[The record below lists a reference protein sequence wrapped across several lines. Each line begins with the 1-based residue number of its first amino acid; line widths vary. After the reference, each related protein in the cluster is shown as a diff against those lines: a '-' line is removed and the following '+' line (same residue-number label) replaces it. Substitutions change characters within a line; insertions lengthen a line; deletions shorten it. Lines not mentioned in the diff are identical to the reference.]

1 MSTVFNTNPVDVLKE
16 PMFFG
21 SGLGIARYDI
31 QRHKVFEDL
40 TEKQLSFFWR
50 PEEVNLMMDAAQ
62 FNKLP
67 QYQQDIFTN
76 NLKYQSLLDSIQG
89 RAPSAVLMSLIS
101 DPSLDTWVATWT
113 FSETI
118 HSRSYTHIMRNLYT
132 DPSKVFDEI
141 VLDEDIMKR
150 AESIG
155 RYYDDVLKKTR
166 YWQNAKADIEYQKE
180 INADEDDIKDAIE
193 HEMYC
198 KRELM
203 RSLYLCLHV
212 INALEA
218 IRFYVS
224 FACTFNF
231 HKNMEIMEGNA
242 KIMKFI
248 ARDEQLHLK
257 GTQYIIRQ
265 LQLGTDG
272 DEWVKIAQ
280 ECEQEAV
287 DIFMEVNRQEKDW
300 AVHLFKDG
308 DVPGLNTNS
317 MWSFIDYLTVSRMKQ
332 CGLPCPI
339 TDAPVKH
346 PYPWIRE
353 YLNSD
358 NVQSAPQEVEL
369 SSYLVA
375 QIDNDVDDKV
385 MMSFKKYF

>member
-31 QRHKVFEDL
+31 QRHRVFEEL
-40 TEKQLSFFWR
+40 TEKSLSFFWR

-67 QYQQDIFTN
+67 QYQQNIFTN

-141 VLDEDIMKR
+141 VLDEAIMKR

-155 RYYDDVLKKTR
+155 RYYDDVLTKTR
-166 YWQNAKADIEYQKE
+166 YWENAKADIEYQKE
-180 INADEDDIKDAIE
+180 INADEDVIEDAIE
-193 HEMYC
+193 HETYW

-203 RSLYLCLHV
+203 KSLYLCLHV

>member
-166 YWQNAKADIEYQKE
+166 EWENAKEFVELAKESPDADFRL
-180 INADEDDIKDAIE
+180 NRAIKQEAE
-193 HEMYC
+193 A

-203 RSLYLCLHV
+203 KSLYLCLHV

>member
-141 VLDEDIMKR
+141 VLDKAIMKR

-155 RYYDDVLKKTR
+155 RYYDDVLVKTR
-166 YWQNAKADIEYQKE
+166 EYQNAIEDYEGILSEGFRK
-180 INADEDDIKDAIE
+180 DELGKVVE
-193 HEMYC
+193 C
-198 KRELM
+198 TKRALM
-203 RSLYLCLHV
+203 KSLYLCLHV

-317 MWSFIDYLTVSRMKQ
+317 MWSFIDYLTVSRMKL

-385 MMSFKKYF
+385 MMGFKKYF

>member
-141 VLDEDIMKR
+141 VLDKAIMKR

-155 RYYDDVLKKTR
+155 RYYDDVLVKTR
-166 YWQNAKADIEYQKE
+166 EYQNAVEDYEGILSEGFRKE
-180 INADEDDIKDAIE
+180 ELGKVVE
-193 HEMYC
+193 C
-198 KRELM
+198 TKRALM
-203 RSLYLCLHV
+203 KSLYLCLHV

-308 DVPGLNTNS
+308 DVPGLNINS

>member
-1 MSTVFNTNPVDVLKE
+1 MSTVFNTQQVDVLNE

-21 SGLGIARYDI
+21 SGLGLARYDI
-31 QRHKVFEDL
+31 QRHRVFEEL
-40 TEKQLSFFWR
+40 IEKSLSFFWR
-50 PEEVNLMMDAAQ
+50 PEEVNLMLDSAQ

-67 QYQQDIFTN
+67 QFQQDIFTN

-89 RAPSAVLMSLIS
+89 RAPSAVLMALIS

-141 VLDEDIMKR
+141 VLDEAIMKR

-155 RYYDDVLKKTR
+155 KYYDDVLIKTR
-166 YWQNAKADIEYQKE
+166 EWENAKEIFKCFSENEY
-180 INADEDDIKDAIE
+180 DLDAYSNSLMHME
-193 HEMYC
+193 EC
-198 KRELM
+198 KHDLM
-203 RSLYLCLHV
+203 KSLYLCLHV

-265 LQLGTDG
+265 LQSGTDG
-272 DEWVKIAQ
+272 DEWVQIAK

-287 DIFMEVNRQEKDW
+287 DIFMEVNRQEKEW
-300 AVHLFKDG
+300 AAHLFKDG
-308 DVPGLNTNS
+308 TCPGINTQS
-317 MWSFIDYLTVSRMKQ
+317 MCAFVDYLTVSRMKQ

-339 TDAPVKH
+339 TDAPTKH

-358 NVQSAPQEVEL
+358 LVQAAPQEVEI

-375 QIDNDVDDKV
+375 QIDNDVDQNV
-385 MMSFKKYF
+385 INSYKKYF

>member
-31 QRHKVFEDL
+31 QRHRVFEEL
-40 TEKQLSFFWR
+40 TEKSLSFFWR

-67 QYQQDIFTN
+67 QYQQNIFTN

-141 VLDEDIMKR
+141 VLDEAIMKR

-155 RYYDDVLKKTR
+155 RYYDDVLIKTR
-166 YWQNAKADIEYQKE
+166 EWENAKEFVELAKESPDADFRL
-180 INADEDDIKDAIE
+180 NRAIKQEAE
-193 HEMYC
+193 A
-198 KRELM
+198 KRALM
-203 RSLYLCLHV
+203 KSLYLCLHV

>member
-31 QRHKVFEDL
+31 QRHRVFEEL
-40 TEKQLSFFWR
+40 IEKSLSFFWR

-67 QYQQDIFTN
+67 QYQQNIFTN

-141 VLDEDIMKR
+141 VLDKAIMKR

-155 RYYDDVLKKTR
+155 RYYDDVLDKTR
-166 YWQNAKADIEYQKE
+166 IWENAKENFSYFAENEYDLE
-180 INADEDDIKDAIE
+180 AYSNSLTHLEE
-193 HEMYC
+193 C
-198 KRELM
+198 KRDLM
-203 RSLYLCLHV
+203 KSLYLCLHV

-265 LQLGTDG
+265 LQSGTDG

>member
-1 MSTVFNTNPVDVLKE
+1 MSTVFNTQQVDVLNE

-21 SGLGIARYDI
+21 SGLGLARYDI
-31 QRHKVFEDL
+31 QRHKVFEEL
-40 TEKQLSFFWR
+40 IEKSLSFFWR
-50 PEEVNLMMDAAQ
+50 PEEVNLMLDSAQ

-67 QYQQDIFTN
+67 QFQQNIFTN

-89 RAPSAVLMSLIS
+89 RAPSAVLMSLLS

-141 VLDEDIMKR
+141 VLDEAIMKR

-155 RYYDDVLKKTR
+155 KYYDDVLVKTR
-166 YWQNAKADIEYQKE
+166 YWENAKADIEYQKE
-180 INADEDDIKDAIE
+180 INADEDVIEDAIE
-193 HEMYC
+193 HETYW

-203 RSLYLCLHV
+203 KSLYLCLHV

-265 LQLGTDG
+265 LQSGTDG
-272 DEWVKIAQ
+272 DEWVQIAK

-287 DIFMEVNRQEKDW
+287 DIFMEVNRQEKEW
-300 AVHLFKDG
+300 AAHLFKDG
-308 DVPGLNTNS
+308 TCPGINTQS
-317 MWSFIDYLTVSRMKQ
+317 MCAFVDYLTVSRMKQ

-339 TDAPVKH
+339 TDAPTKH

-358 NVQSAPQEVEL
+358 LVQAAPQEVEI

-375 QIDNDVDDKV
+375 QIDNDVDQNV
-385 MMSFKKYF
+385 INSYKKYF

>member
-141 VLDEDIMKR
+141 VLDKAIMKR

-166 YWQNAKADIEYQKE
+166 EWENAKEFVELAKESPDADFRL
-180 INADEDDIKDAIE
+180 NRAIKQEAE
-193 HEMYC
+193 A
-198 KRELM
+198 KRALM
-203 RSLYLCLHV
+203 KSLYLCLHV

>member
-31 QRHKVFEDL
+31 QRHRVFEEL
-40 TEKQLSFFWR
+40 TEKSLSFFWR

-67 QYQQDIFTN
+67 QYQQNIFTN

-141 VLDEDIMKR
+141 VLDEAIMKR

-155 RYYDDVLKKTR
+155 RYYDDVLIKIR
-166 YWQNAKADIEYQKE
+166 EWENAKEFVELAKESPDADFRL
-180 INADEDDIKDAIE
+180 NRAIKQEAE
-193 HEMYC
+193 A
-198 KRELM
+198 KRALM
-203 RSLYLCLHV
+203 KSLYLCLHV

-265 LQLGTDG
+265 LQSGTDG
-272 DEWVKIAQ
+272 DEWVKIAK

>member
-67 QYQQDIFTN
+67 QYQQNIFTN

-141 VLDEDIMKR
+141 VLDKAIMKR

-155 RYYDDVLKKTR
+155 RYYDDVIEKTR

-180 INADEDDIKDAIE
+180 INADEDVIEDAIE
-193 HEMYC
+193 HEMYW

>member
-141 VLDEDIMKR
+141 VLDKAIMKR

-180 INADEDDIKDAIE
+180 INADEDDIEDAIE
-193 HEMYC
+193 HEMYW

>member
-1 MSTVFNTNPVDVLKE
+1 MSTVFNTQQVDVLNE

-21 SGLGIARYDI
+21 SGLGLARYDI
-31 QRHKVFEDL
+31 QRHKVFEEL
-40 TEKQLSFFWR
+40 IEKQLSFFWR
-50 PEEVNLMMDAAQ
+50 PEEVNLMLDSAQ

-67 QYQQDIFTN
+67 QFQQDIFTN

-89 RAPSAVLMSLIS
+89 RAPSAVLMALIS

-141 VLDEDIMKR
+141 VLDEAIMKR

-155 RYYDDVLKKTR
+155 KYYDDVLVKTR
-166 YWQNAKADIEYQKE
+166 EWENAKEIFKCFSENEYDLE
-180 INADEDDIKDAIE
+180 AYSNSLTHLEE
-193 HEMYC
+193 C
-198 KRELM
+198 KRDLM
-203 RSLYLCLHV
+203 KSLYLCLHV

-265 LQLGTDG
+265 LQSGTDG
-272 DEWVKIAQ
+272 DEWVQIAK
-280 ECEQEAV
+280 ECEREAV
-287 DIFMEVNRQEKDW
+287 DIFMEVNSQEKEW
-300 AVHLFKDG
+300 AAHLFKDG
-308 DVPGLNTNS
+308 TCPGINTQS
-317 MWSFIDYLTVSRMKQ
+317 MCAFVDYLTVSRMKQ

-339 TDAPVKH
+339 TDAPTKH

-358 NVQSAPQEVEL
+358 LVQAAPQEVEI

-375 QIDNDVDDKV
+375 QIDNDVDQNV
-385 MMSFKKYF
+385 INSYKKYF

>member
-67 QYQQDIFTN
+67 QYQQNIFTN

-141 VLDEDIMKR
+141 VLDEAIMKR

-155 RYYDDVLKKTR
+155 RYYDDVLIKTR
-166 YWQNAKADIEYQKE
+166 YWENAKADIEYQKE
-180 INADEDDIKDAIE
+180 INADEDVIEDAIE
-193 HEMYC
+193 HEMYW

-272 DEWVKIAQ
+272 DEWVKIAK

>member
-166 YWQNAKADIEYQKE
+166 EWENAKEFVELAKESPDADFRL
-180 INADEDDIKDAIE
+180 NRAIKQETEA
-193 HEMYC
+193 

-203 RSLYLCLHV
+203 KSLYLCLHV

>member
-1 MSTVFNTNPVDVLKE
+1 MSTVFNTQQVDVLNE

-21 SGLGIARYDI
+21 SGLGLARYDI
-31 QRHKVFEDL
+31 QRHRVFEEL
-40 TEKQLSFFWR
+40 IERQISFFWR
-50 PEEVNLMMDAAQ
+50 PEEVNLMLDSAQ

-67 QYQQDIFTN
+67 QFQQDIFTN

-89 RAPSAVLMSLIS
+89 RAPSAVLMALIS

-141 VLDEDIMKR
+141 VLDEAIMKR

-155 RYYDDVLKKTR
+155 KYYDDVLVKTR
-166 YWQNAKADIEYQKE
+166 YWENAKADIEYQKE
-180 INADEDDIKDAIE
+180 INADEDVIEDAIE
-193 HEMYC
+193 HEAYW

-203 RSLYLCLHV
+203 KSLYLCLHV

-265 LQLGTDG
+265 LQSGTDG
-272 DEWVKIAQ
+272 DEWVQIAK

-287 DIFMEVNRQEKDW
+287 DIFMEVNRQEKEW
-300 AVHLFKDG
+300 AAHLFKDG
-308 DVPGLNTNS
+308 TCPGINTQS
-317 MWSFIDYLTVSRMKQ
+317 MCAFVDYLTVSRMKQ

-339 TDAPVKH
+339 TDAPTKH

-358 NVQSAPQEVEL
+358 LVQAAPQEVEI

-375 QIDNDVDDKV
+375 QIDNDVDQNV
-385 MMSFKKYF
+385 INSYKKYF

>member
-1 MSTVFNTNPVDVLKE
+1 MSTVFNTQQVDVLNE

-40 TEKQLSFFWR
+40 TEKSLSFFWR
-50 PEEVNLMMDAAQ
+50 PEEVNLMLDSAQ

-67 QYQQDIFTN
+67 QFQQDIFTN

-89 RAPSAVLMSLIS
+89 RAPSAVLMALIS

-141 VLDEDIMKR
+141 VLDEAIMKR

-155 RYYDDVLKKTR
+155 KYYDDVLVKTR
-166 YWQNAKADIEYQKE
+166 EWENAKEIFKCFSENEY
-180 INADEDDIKDAIE
+180 DLDAYSNSLMHME
-193 HEMYC
+193 EC
-198 KRELM
+198 KHDLM
-203 RSLYLCLHV
+203 KSLYLCLHV

-265 LQLGTDG
+265 LQSGTDG
-272 DEWVKIAQ
+272 DEWVQIAK

-287 DIFMEVNRQEKDW
+287 DIFMEVNSQEKEW
-300 AVHLFKDG
+300 AAHLFKDG
-308 DVPGLNTNS
+308 TCPGINTQS
-317 MWSFIDYLTVSRMKQ
+317 MCAFVDYLSVSRMKQ

-339 TDAPVKH
+339 TDAPTKH

-358 NVQSAPQEVEL
+358 LVQAAPQEVEI

-375 QIDNDVDDKV
+375 QIDNDVDQNV
-385 MMSFKKYF
+385 INSYKKYF

>member
-31 QRHKVFEDL
+31 QRHRVFEEL
-40 TEKQLSFFWR
+40 TEKSLSFFWR

-67 QYQQDIFTN
+67 QYQQNIFTN

-141 VLDEDIMKR
+141 VLDEAIMKR

-155 RYYDDVLKKTR
+155 RYYDDVLIKTR
-166 YWQNAKADIEYQKE
+166 EWENAKEFVELAKESPDADFRL
-180 INADEDDIKDAIE
+180 NRAIKQEAE
-193 HEMYC
+193 A
-198 KRELM
+198 KRALM
-203 RSLYLCLHV
+203 KSLYLCLHV

-265 LQLGTDG
+265 LQSGTDG
-272 DEWVKIAQ
+272 DEWVKIAK

>member
-67 QYQQDIFTN
+67 QYQQNIFTN

-141 VLDEDIMKR
+141 VLDEAIMKR

-155 RYYDDVLKKTR
+155 RYYDDVLVKTR
-166 YWQNAKADIEYQKE
+166 YWENAKADIEYQKE
-180 INADEDDIKDAIE
+180 INADEDVIEDAIK
-193 HEMYC
+193 HETYW

-203 RSLYLCLHV
+203 KSLYLCLHV

-272 DEWVKIAQ
+272 DEWVKIAK

>member
-1 MSTVFNTNPVDVLKE
+1 MSTVFNTQQVDVLNE

-21 SGLGIARYDI
+21 SGLGLARYDI
-31 QRHKVFEDL
+31 QRHKVFEEL
-40 TEKQLSFFWR
+40 IEKSLSFFWR
-50 PEEVNLMMDAAQ
+50 PEEVNLMLDSAQ

-67 QYQQDIFTN
+67 RFQQNIFTN

-89 RAPSAVLMSLIS
+89 RAPSAVLMALIS

-141 VLDEDIMKR
+141 VLDEAIMKR

-155 RYYDDVLKKTR
+155 KYYDDVLVKTR
-166 YWQNAKADIEYQKE
+166 LYQNALEEY
-180 INADEDDIKDAIE
+180 
-193 HEMYC
+193 HEFSEGVKQAKY
-198 KRELM
+198 ELM

-265 LQLGTDG
+265 LQSGTDG
-272 DEWVKIAQ
+272 DEWVKIAK

-287 DIFMEVNRQEKDW
+287 DIFMEVNRQEKEW
-300 AVHLFKDG
+300 AAHLFKDG
-308 DVPGLNTNS
+308 TCPGINTQS
-317 MWSFIDYLTVSRMKQ
+317 MCAFVDYLTVSRMKQ

-339 TDAPVKH
+339 TDAPTKH

-358 NVQSAPQEVEL
+358 LVQAAPQEVEI

-375 QIDNDVDDKV
+375 QIDNDVDQNV
-385 MMSFKKYF
+385 INSYKKYF

>member
-1 MSTVFNTNPVDVLKE
+1 MSTVFNTQQVDVLNE

-21 SGLGIARYDI
+21 SGLGLARYDI
-31 QRHKVFEDL
+31 QRHKVFEEL
-40 TEKQLSFFWR
+40 IEKQLSFFWR
-50 PEEVNLMMDAAQ
+50 PEEVNLMLDSAQ

-67 QYQQDIFTN
+67 QFQQDIFTN

-89 RAPSAVLMSLIS
+89 RAPSAVLMALIS

-141 VLDEDIMKR
+141 VLDEAIMKR

-155 RYYDDVLKKTR
+155 RYYDDVLVKAR
-166 YWQNAKADIEYQKE
+166 YWENAKADIEYQKE
-180 INADEDDIKDAIE
+180 INADEDVIEDAIE
-193 HEMYC
+193 HETYW

-203 RSLYLCLHV
+203 KSLYLCLHV

-308 DVPGLNTNS
+308 DVPGLNTNN

>member
-1 MSTVFNTNPVDVLKE
+1 MSTVFNTEQVDVLSE

-21 SGLGIARYDI
+21 SGLGLARYDI
-31 QRHKVFEDL
+31 QRHKVFEEL
-40 TEKQLSFFWR
+40 CEKQLGFFWR
-50 PEEVNLMMDAAQ
+50 PEEVNLMMDGAQ

-67 QYQQDIFTN
+67 QFQQNIFTN

-89 RAPSAVLMSLIS
+89 RAPSAALQALIS

-141 VLDEDIMKR
+141 LLDDAIMKR

-155 RYYDDVLKKTR
+155 RYYDDVIEKTR

-180 INADEDDIKDAIE
+180 INADEDDIEDAIE
-193 HEMYC
+193 HEMYW

-203 RSLYLCLHV
+203 KSLYLCLHV

-287 DIFMEVNRQEKDW
+287 DIFMEVNRQEKEW
-300 AVHLFKDG
+300 AAHLFKDG
-308 DVPGLNTNS
+308 TCPGLNTQN
-317 MWSFIDYLTVSRMKQ
+317 MGAFVDYLTVSRMKQ

-339 TDAPVKH
+339 TDAPARH

-358 NVQSAPQEVEL
+358 AVQAAPQEVEI

-375 QIDNDVDDKV
+375 QIDNDVDEKV
-385 MMSFKKYF
+385 MASYKKYF

>member
-1 MSTVFNTNPVDVLKE
+1 MSTVFNTQQVDVLNE

-21 SGLGIARYDI
+21 SGLGLARYDI
-31 QRHKVFEDL
+31 QRHKVFEEL
-40 TEKQLSFFWR
+40 IEKSLSFFWR
-50 PEEVNLMMDAAQ
+50 PEEVNLMLDSAQ

-67 QYQQDIFTN
+67 RFQQDIFTN

-89 RAPSAVLMSLIS
+89 RAPSAVLMALIS

-141 VLDEDIMKR
+141 VLDEAIMKR

-155 RYYDDVLKKTR
+155 KYYDDVLVKTR
-166 YWQNAKADIEYQKE
+166 LYQNALEEY
-180 INADEDDIKDAIE
+180 
-193 HEMYC
+193 HEFSEGVKQAKY
-198 KRELM
+198 ELM

-265 LQLGTDG
+265 LQSGTDG
-272 DEWVKIAQ
+272 DEWVKIAK

-287 DIFMEVNRQEKDW
+287 DIFMEVNSQEKEW
-300 AVHLFKDG
+300 AAHLFKDG
-308 DVPGLNTNS
+308 TCPGINTQS
-317 MWSFIDYLTVSRMKQ
+317 MCAFVDYLTVSRMKQ

-339 TDAPVKH
+339 TDAPTKH

-358 NVQSAPQEVEL
+358 LVQAAPQEVEI

-375 QIDNDVDDKV
+375 QIDNDVDQNV
-385 MMSFKKYF
+385 INSYKKYF

>member
-1 MSTVFNTNPVDVLKE
+1 MSTVFNTKPVDVLKE

-89 RAPSAVLMSLIS
+89 RAPSTVLMSLIS

-141 VLDEDIMKR
+141 VLDKAIMKR

-155 RYYDDVLKKTR
+155 RYYDDVLVKTR
-166 YWQNAKADIEYQKE
+166 EYQNAVEDYEGILSEGFRKE
-180 INADEDDIKDAIE
+180 ELGKVVE
-193 HEMYC
+193 C
-198 KRELM
+198 TKRALM
-203 RSLYLCLHV
+203 KSLYLCLHV

>member
-1 MSTVFNTNPVDVLKE
+1 MSTVFNTQQVDVLNE

-21 SGLGIARYDI
+21 SGLGLARYDI
-31 QRHKVFEDL
+31 QRHKVFEEL
-40 TEKQLSFFWR
+40 IEKSLSFFWR
-50 PEEVNLMMDAAQ
+50 PEEVNLMLDSAQ

-67 QYQQDIFTN
+67 QFQQDIFTN

-89 RAPSAVLMSLIS
+89 RAPSAVLMALIS

-141 VLDEDIMKR
+141 VLDEAIMKR

-155 RYYDDVLKKTR
+155 KYYDDVLVKTR
-166 YWQNAKADIEYQKE
+166 EWENAKEIFKCFSENEY
-180 INADEDDIKDAIE
+180 DLDAYSNSLMHVE
-193 HEMYC
+193 EC
-198 KRELM
+198 KRALM
-203 RSLYLCLHV
+203 KSLYLCLHV

-265 LQLGTDG
+265 LQSGTDG
-272 DEWVKIAQ
+272 DEWVQIAK

-287 DIFMEVNRQEKDW
+287 DIFMEVNRQEKEW
-300 AVHLFKDG
+300 AAHLFKDG
-308 DVPGLNTNS
+308 TCPGINTQS
-317 MWSFIDYLTVSRMKQ
+317 MCAFVDYLTVSRMKQ

-339 TDAPVKH
+339 TDAPTKH

-358 NVQSAPQEVEL
+358 LVQAAPQEVEI

-375 QIDNDVDDKV
+375 QIDNDVDQNV
-385 MMSFKKYF
+385 INSYKKYF

>member
-1 MSTVFNTNPVDVLKE
+1 MSTVFNTQQVDVLNE

-50 PEEVNLMMDAAQ
+50 PEEVNLMLDSAQ

-67 QYQQDIFTN
+67 QFQQDIFTN

-89 RAPSAVLMSLIS
+89 RAPSAVLMALIS

-141 VLDEDIMKR
+141 VLDEAIMKR

-155 RYYDDVLKKTR
+155 KYYDDVLVKTR
-166 YWQNAKADIEYQKE
+166 YWENAKADIEYQKE
-180 INADEDDIKDAIE
+180 INADEDVIEDAIE
-193 HEMYC
+193 HESYW

-203 RSLYLCLHV
+203 KSLYLCLHV

-265 LQLGTDG
+265 LQSGTDG
-272 DEWVKIAQ
+272 DEWVQIAK

-287 DIFMEVNRQEKDW
+287 DIFMEVNRQEKEW
-300 AVHLFKDG
+300 AAHLFKDG
-308 DVPGLNTNS
+308 TCPGINTQS
-317 MWSFIDYLTVSRMKQ
+317 MCAFVDYLTVSRMKQ

-339 TDAPVKH
+339 TDAPTKH

-358 NVQSAPQEVEL
+358 LVQAAPQEVEI

-375 QIDNDVDDKV
+375 QIDNDVDQNV
-385 MMSFKKYF
+385 INSYKKYF

>member
-1 MSTVFNTNPVDVLKE
+1 MSTVFNTQQVDVLNE

-21 SGLGIARYDI
+21 SGLGLARYDI
-31 QRHKVFEDL
+31 QRHKVFEEL
-40 TEKQLSFFWR
+40 IEKSLSFFWR
-50 PEEVNLMMDAAQ
+50 PEEVNLMLDSAQ

-67 QYQQDIFTN
+67 QFQQDIFTN

-89 RAPSAVLMSLIS
+89 RAPSAVLMALIS

-141 VLDEDIMKR
+141 VLDEAIMKR

-155 RYYDDVLKKTR
+155 KYYDDVLVKTR
-166 YWQNAKADIEYQKE
+166 YWENAKADIEYQKE
-180 INADEDDIKDAIE
+180 INADEDVIEDAIE
-193 HEMYC
+193 HETYW

-203 RSLYLCLHV
+203 KSLYLCLHV

-265 LQLGTDG
+265 LQSGTDG
-272 DEWVKIAQ
+272 DEWVQIAK

-287 DIFMEVNRQEKDW
+287 DIFMEVNRQEKEW
-300 AVHLFKDG
+300 AAHLFKDG
-308 DVPGLNTNS
+308 TCPGINTQS
-317 MWSFIDYLTVSRMKQ
+317 MCAFVDYLTVSRMKQ

-339 TDAPVKH
+339 TDAPTKH

-358 NVQSAPQEVEL
+358 LVQAAPQEVEI

-375 QIDNDVDDKV
+375 QIDNDVDQNV
-385 MMSFKKYF
+385 INSYKKYF

>member
-141 VLDEDIMKR
+141 VLDEAIMKR

-193 HEMYC
+193 HEMYW

>member
-1 MSTVFNTNPVDVLKE
+1 MSTVFNTQQVDVLNE

-40 TEKQLSFFWR
+40 TEKSLSFFWR
-50 PEEVNLMMDAAQ
+50 PEEVNLMLDSAQ

-67 QYQQDIFTN
+67 QFQQDIFTN

-89 RAPSAVLMSLIS
+89 RAPSAVLMALIS

-141 VLDEDIMKR
+141 VLDEAIMKR

-155 RYYDDVLKKTR
+155 KYYDDVLIKTR
-166 YWQNAKADIEYQKE
+166 EWENAKEIFKCFSENEY
-180 INADEDDIKDAIE
+180 DLDAYSNSLMHME
-193 HEMYC
+193 EC
-198 KRELM
+198 KHDLM
-203 RSLYLCLHV
+203 KSLYLCLHV

-265 LQLGTDG
+265 LQSGTDG

-287 DIFMEVNRQEKDW
+287 DIFMEVNRQEKEW
-300 AVHLFKDG
+300 AAHLFKDG
-308 DVPGLNTNS
+308 TCPGINTQS
-317 MWSFIDYLTVSRMKQ
+317 MCAFVDYLTVSRMKQ

-339 TDAPVKH
+339 TDAPTKH

-358 NVQSAPQEVEL
+358 LVQAAPQEVEI

-375 QIDNDVDDKV
+375 QIDNDVDQNV
-385 MMSFKKYF
+385 INSYKKYF

>member
-166 YWQNAKADIEYQKE
+166 EWENAEEFVELAKESPDADFRL
-180 INADEDDIKDAIE
+180 NRAIKQEAE
-193 HEMYC
+193 A
-198 KRELM
+198 KRALM
-203 RSLYLCLHV
+203 KSLYLCLHV

>member
-1 MSTVFNTNPVDVLKE
+1 MSTVFNTQQVDVLNE

-21 SGLGIARYDI
+21 SGLGLARYDI
-31 QRHKVFEDL
+31 QRHKVFEEL
-40 TEKQLSFFWR
+40 IEKSLSFFWR
-50 PEEVNLMMDAAQ
+50 PEEVNLMLDSAQ

-67 QYQQDIFTN
+67 RFQQDIFTN

-89 RAPSAVLMSLIS
+89 RAPSAVLMALIS

-141 VLDEDIMKR
+141 VLDEAIMKR

-155 RYYDDVLKKTR
+155 KYYDDVLVKTR
-166 YWQNAKADIEYQKE
+166 LYQNALEEY
-180 INADEDDIKDAIE
+180 
-193 HEMYC
+193 HEFSEGVKQAKY
-198 KRELM
+198 ELM

-265 LQLGTDG
+265 LQSGTDG
-272 DEWVKIAQ
+272 DEWVQIAK

-287 DIFMEVNRQEKDW
+287 DIFMEVNSQEKEW
-300 AVHLFKDG
+300 AAHLFKDG
-308 DVPGLNTNS
+308 TCPGINTQS
-317 MWSFIDYLTVSRMKQ
+317 MCAFVDYLTVSRMKQ

-339 TDAPVKH
+339 TDAPTKH

-358 NVQSAPQEVEL
+358 LVQAAPQEVEI

-375 QIDNDVDDKV
+375 QIDNDVDQNV
-385 MMSFKKYF
+385 INSYKKYF

>member
-67 QYQQDIFTN
+67 QYQQNIFTN

-132 DPSKVFDEI
+132 DPSRVFDEI
-141 VLDEDIMKR
+141 VLDKAIMKR

-155 RYYDDVLKKTR
+155 RYYDDVLDKTR
-166 YWQNAKADIEYQKE
+166 IWENAKENFSYFAENEYDLE
-180 INADEDDIKDAIE
+180 AYSNSLTHLEE
-193 HEMYC
+193 C
-198 KRELM
+198 KRDLM
-203 RSLYLCLHV
+203 KSLYLCLHV

-265 LQLGTDG
+265 LQSGTDG
-272 DEWVKIAQ
+272 DEWVKIAK

>member
-141 VLDEDIMKR
+141 VLDEAIMKR

-155 RYYDDVLKKTR
+155 RYYDDVLIKTR
-166 YWQNAKADIEYQKE
+166 YWENAKADIEYQKE
-180 INADEDDIKDAIE
+180 INADEDVIEDAIE
-193 HEMYC
+193 HETYW

-203 RSLYLCLHV
+203 KSLYLCLHV

-272 DEWVKIAQ
+272 DEWVKIAK

-300 AVHLFKDG
+300 AVHLFKNG

>member
-141 VLDEDIMKR
+141 VLDKAIMKR

-155 RYYDDVLKKTR
+155 RYYDDVIEKTR

-180 INADEDDIKDAIE
+180 INADEDVIEDAIE
-193 HEMYC
+193 HEMYW

-317 MWSFIDYLTVSRMKQ
+317 MWSFIDYLTVSRMKH